1 MKAIVNGTILLP
13 NAETH
18 GKALLFDEKII
29 GIKDENS
36 ISGQMDEIIDAE
48 GNYISPGLVDV
59 HIHGYKGT
67 DVSDDDPDGVRKM
80 AHDLLENGVTC
91 FLPTTLTVDWAIL
104 ESICRHMR
112 ELSAESKRADFSGAE
127 IAGIHL
133 EGPFLSPKRCGSMI
147 SDNLSVP
154 DRGFLKELHLIEGC
168 GHAAAYM
175 MAKEEYE
182 EAVYRLL
189 DGGLK

>member
-36 ISGQMDEIIDAE
+36 ISGQADEIIDAE

-112 ELSAESKRADFSGAE
+112 ELAAESKRADFSGAE

-133 EGPFLSPKRCGSMI
+133 EGPFINPQYKGAQNEDYILEPDAGKVLPFTDIIKVRLMNEDLKVEDLSNGHTTY
-147 SDNLSVP
+147 LYVV
-154 DRGFLKELHLIEGC
+154 FL
-168 GHAAAYM
+168 
-175 MAKEEYE
+175 
-182 EAVYRLL
+182 V
-189 DGGLK
+189 